1 MRRLN
6 KKGNLRSDFGMSMRN
21 IVKSKRAAE
30 MTIGTLVVIVL
41 AIIVLVVLA
50 LGFGMGWNSLW
61 SKISPYLG
69 GSGGGSNVASVKQAC
84 EILCDSGQVDAG
96 SKDEYCTS
104 KKTVILDSK
113 TTKSDTCAKLAAQIG
128 AKACNIKCA
137 P

>member
-1 MRRLN
+1 MN
-6 KKGNLRSDFGMSMRN
+6 KKGS
-21 IVKSKRAAE
+21 E

-50 LGFGMGWNSLW
+50 LGFTTGWNSLW

-69 GSGGGSNVASVKQAC
+69 GGGGGSNVASAKQAC

-96 SKDEYCTS
+96 SKEEYCTS
-104 KKTVILDSK
+104 KKTVIFNKDK
-113 TTKSDTCAKLAAQIG
+113 TVSDTCAKLAAQIG

>member
-1 MRRLN
+1 MN
-6 KKGNLRSDFGMSMRN
+6 KKGS
-21 IVKSKRAAE
+21 E

-69 GSGGGSNVASVKQAC
+69 GGGGGSNVASAKQAC

-96 SKDEYCTS
+96 SKEEYCTS
-104 KKTVILDSK
+104 KKTVIFGNDK
-113 TTKSDTCAKLAAQIG
+113 TVSDTCAKLAAQIG